1 MGKKRFSGMAGW
13 REDGL
18 IAGISSRRAL
28 KELFASGKN
37 CGDQLAFVPFLKD
50 CDALLAAV
58 DAQLTNSEGLKLLRA
73 GHGWLEVGWRLGFPL
88 ACPHNVI
95 GR

>member
-73 GHGWLEVGWRLGFPL
+73 GHGWRLGGGSGSPL
-88 ACPHNVI
+88 PTSI
-95 GR
+95 M